1 MLKGRLSASSFVQAD
16 SEKEKSL
23 KVLSQQRAKNI
34 QIMINR
40 FPAARH
46 VKTAILGMDHSFF
59 TMEIIEV
66 SGALIIAP
74 VSFKHPQCVNVVV
87 E

>member
-1 MLKGRLSASSFVQAD
+1 MSAQEEKPD
-16 SEKEKSL
+16 KKEKSL
-23 KVLSQQRAKNI
+23 TVLSQQRAKNI
-34 QIMINR
+34 LIMINR

-66 SGALIIAP
+66 GVATHSWP
-74 VSFKHPQCVNVVV
+74 
-87 E
+87 

>member
-1 MLKGRLSASSFVQAD
+1 MSLAVCIQAD

-23 KVLSQQRAKNI
+23 KVLSQQRSKNI

-66 SGALIIAP
+66 GGAI
-74 VSFKHPQCVNVVV
+74 
-87 E
+87 

>member
-1 MLKGRLSASSFVQAD
+1 MQAD

-66 SGALIIAP
+66 GGAMIITHYKICTA
-74 VSFKHPQCVNVVV
+74 VI
-87 E
+87 

>member
-1 MLKGRLSASSFVQAD
+1 MPLLLPLLPPVCVCVCMQAD
-16 SEKEKSL
+16 SEKVKSL
-23 KVLSQQRAKNI
+23 TVLSQQRAKNI

-66 SGALIIAP
+66 RYIAL
-74 VSFKHPQCVNVVV
+74 
-87 E
+87 